1 MKYTDFAIEKLGTP
15 TIASPVKNLDFVRD
29 DANVAYHNDIRD
41 ITANPDEPILAFEQ
55 AGPRD
60 MIYHD
65 PSWSRAAILTAGGKG
80 NVRLES
86 MHMGAFFRML
96 NARGYEDHFA
106 LSTKTDTF
114 PAHQDETA
122 KEQVRS
128 IARWLNS
135 PELPPEFRNSN
146 ICACRK

>member
-65 PSWSRAAILTAGGKG
+65 PSWSRAAI
-80 NVRLES
+80 
-86 MHMGAFFRML
+86 
-96 NARGYEDHFA
+96 FA
-106 LSTKTDTF
+106 SLSI
-114 PAHQDETA
+114 
-122 KEQVRS
+122 RS
-128 IARWLNS
+128 R
-135 PELPPEFRNSN
+135 
-146 ICACRK
+146 